1 MNTLLLTTHLLL
13 NIRTNTHMMEPIDVF
28 MKENLVT
35 LLLCDTY
42 VFNILQ
48 SFSTFHTHT
57 QKRKKHVT

>member
-1 MNTLLLTTHLLL
+1 
-13 NIRTNTHMMEPIDVF
+13 MMEPIDVF

-35 LLLCDTY
+35 LLLCDTH

-57 QKRKKHVT
+57 QKCKKHVT